1 MTDIAS
7 VIPDTATVPVAEDL
21 KQPLAQ
27 QNGHQSPGHFQ
38 VAPVDDSVTSGHSL
52 ASTLPSNADLLK
64 GKVLSDSAEDG
75 LPAQKQNGA
84 ALNVEKSEE
93 PKPKTGV
100 AALLEQPLKGPRNGI
115 HWGAG

>member
-1 MTDIAS
+1 MTDTAS

-27 QNGHQSPGHFQ
+27 QNGHQSPGHLQ